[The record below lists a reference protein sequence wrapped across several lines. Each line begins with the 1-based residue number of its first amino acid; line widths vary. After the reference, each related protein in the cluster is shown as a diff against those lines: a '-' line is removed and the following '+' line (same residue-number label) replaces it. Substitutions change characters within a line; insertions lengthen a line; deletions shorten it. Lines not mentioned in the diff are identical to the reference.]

1 MKRLFTRMLVIMG
14 AVSLFTFVLF
24 FVVNV
29 VFFLK
34 RPTVPEKTILELH
47 LDKEIVEYVPEES
60 VALAIFEESP
70 RLVELLESIERA
82 AGDERVKAIVANVG
96 GARMGLAKIQEI
108 RDAVK
113 AFRQT
118 GKKAYAFADTMG
130 EFGQGTGAYYLASA
144 FDEIFIQPS
153 GSICITGFMAE
164 TPFVKGTLEKLGV
177 VPRFDSRAEYKN
189 AMNTFTEN
197 HYTQPHAEAVNAV
210 LTSFFDKMVGDVSS
224 DRGLEERKLRELFDK
239 GLFSAAEAIGE
250 KLVDRLLYR
259 DEVLDL
265 LEKEFGADAMRVQWS
280 QYLDRAGSPY
290 SGEKTIAVVYGVGAV
305 QRGESGF
312 SPMSGES
319 AMGSETVTK
328 AFREAMEDES
338 VSAVVFRIDSPGGS
352 YVASDTIWR
361 ETLRAKQE
369 GLPVIASM
377 GDVAGS
383 GGYFIAMS
391 ADKIV
396 AQPGTVTGSI
406 GVFAGKMI
414 TSELWEK
421 LGVTWDDIK
430 TSENASFWTGTQDY
444 TPEQWALFQRWLDR
458 IYEDFTTKA
467 AQGRGLSKEEILAA
481 AKGRIWSGEDA
492 VELGLVDELGGFKD
506 AIRLAKQAA
515 GIPADENVTL
525 KEFPARKS
533 MLEILLEKFPVA
545 GGLRQAASSD
555 VAVDAIKAFR
565 PYMKVLSRMGLTGEE
580 NVLSMPR
587 GVDPVF

>member
-24 FVVNV
+24 LAVNIV
-29 VFFLK
+29 LLAK
-34 RPTVPEKTILELH
+34 RPEVPENTILELK
-47 LDKEIVEYVPEES
+47 LDGEIVEYVPEES
-60 VALAIFEESP
+60 LALAVFEESP
-70 RLVELLESIERA
+70 RLSDLLASIERA
-82 AGDERVKAIVANVG
+82 AEDERVKAIVANVG
-96 GARMGLAKIQEI
+96 GARMGLAKNQEI

-113 AFRQT
+113 AFRRT
-118 GKKAYAFADTMG
+118 GKKAYAFADTLG

-189 AMNTFTEN
+189 AMNVFTEKQ
-197 HYTQPHAEAVNAV
+197 YTKPHAEALDAV
-210 LTSFFDKMVGDVSS
+210 LNSFFDKMVEDVSS
-224 DRGLEERKLRELFDK
+224 DRGLEERKLRGLFDK
-239 GLFSAAEAIGE
+239 GLFSAEEAVGE

-259 DEVLDL
+259 DEILDL
-265 LEKEFGADAMRVQWS
+265 LEKEFGGDAKLVEWS

-312 SPMSGES
+312 SPLSGEV
-319 AMGSETVTK
+319 AMGSETVAK
-328 AFREAMEDES
+328 AFRQAMEDES
-338 VSAVVFRIDSPGGS
+338 VSALVFRIDSPGGS

-361 ETLRAKQE
+361 ETVRARQE
-369 GLPVIASM
+369 GLPIIASM

-406 GVFAGKMI
+406 GVFAGKMV
-414 TSELWEK
+414 TSEFWEK
-421 LGVTWDDIK
+421 LGVNWGEIK
-430 TSENASFWTGTQDY
+430 TSENASFWSGTHDY
-444 TPEQWALFQRWLDR
+444 TPAQWNLFQKWLDR
-458 IYEDFTTKA
+458 IYEDFTDKA

-506 AIRLAKQAA
+506 AVRLAKQAA
-515 GIPADENVTL
+515 GIPEDENVRL

-533 MLEILLEKFPVA
+533 ILEILAEKFPVTGA
-545 GGLRQAASSD
+545 RHAASSD
-555 VAVDAIKAFR
+555 VAMDAIKAFG
-565 PYMKVLSRMGLTGEE
+565 PYMKILSRMGLIGEE
-580 NVLSMPR
+580 NVLSMQR
-587 GVDPVF
+587 GEGFRF